1 MSILKNE
8 KIIVPERIKGLIFDC
23 DGTLVDS
30 MLHHDNAWEAALNK
44 FGAGYDEEFFMAKR
58 GMKETQIVDDFN
70 DRFKMMLNAAD
81 VAAEK
86 HRIFMHHIEEV
97 KPIRIVTD
105 IAQRYNGTLP
115 MAVVSGSVRQIV
127 LKELQVIGIAHL
139 FTHILTGD
147 DPFPQKPA
155 PDLFLEA
162 AKLMGVPPEQC
173 QVFEDGD
180 LGLLGAERAGMIATD
195 IRPYL

>member
-1 MSILKNE
+1 M
-8 KIIVPERIKGLIFDC
+8 IIVPANIKGLIFDC

-30 MLHHDNAWEAALNK
+30 MLLHRDAWEAALNT
-44 FGAGYDEEFFMAKR
+44 FGARYDEEFFMSTR
-58 GMKETQIVDDFN
+58 GMKETDIVDDYN
-70 DRFKMMLNAAD
+70 LRFGMNLRPAD

-86 HRIFMHHIEEV
+86 HRIFMQHIEEV
-97 KPIRIVTD
+97 KPIVVVTE
-105 IAQRYNGTLP
+105 IAQRFSGQLP

-127 LKELQVIGIAHL
+127 MKELQVIGIAHL
-139 FTHILTGD
+139 FKHILTGD

-162 AKLMGVPPEQC
+162 ARLMGVDARNC

-180 LGLLGAERAGMIATD
+180 LGLEGACRAGMLATD
-195 IRPYL
+195 IRPLLGIE

>member
-1 MSILKNE
+1 M
-8 KIIVPERIKGLIFDC
+8 IIVPNNIKGLIFDC

-30 MLHHDNAWEAALNK
+30 MLLHRDAWEAALNK
-44 FGAGYDEEFFMAKR
+44 FGARYDEEFFMSTR
-58 GMKETQIVDDFN
+58 GMKETDIVDDYN
-70 DRFKMMLNAAD
+70 HRFTMNLHPAN

-86 HRIFMHHIEEV
+86 HRIFMQRIEEV
-97 KPIRIVTD
+97 KPIAVVTEV
-105 IAQRYNGTLP
+105 AERFSGQLP

-127 LKELQVIGIAHL
+127 MKELHVIGIVDL
-139 FTHILTGD
+139 FKHILTGD

-162 AKLMGVPPEQC
+162 ARLMGVPPEQC